1 MYKDKKFAVA
11 DFENLVLTRRLNFV
25 ELQLILSRKVEIF
38 TVTRKRRPQ
47 KNCEDFFQDET
58 CSKT

>member
-38 TVTRKRRPQ
+38 TVTRKR
-47 KNCEDFFQDET
+47 KT
-58 CSKT
+58 SKEL